1 MFFLFMFL
9 KNTILL
15 IHIKMKTKHKIKN
28 NLKYAIL
35 MFRQRYLNIELETL
49 LKNKTDYYF
58 IF

>member
-1 MFFLFMFL
+1 
-9 KNTILL
+9 
-15 IHIKMKTKHKIKN
+15 MKTKHKIKN

-35 MFRQRYLNIELETL
+35 MFGQRYLNIELETL

>member
-58 IF
+58 IY